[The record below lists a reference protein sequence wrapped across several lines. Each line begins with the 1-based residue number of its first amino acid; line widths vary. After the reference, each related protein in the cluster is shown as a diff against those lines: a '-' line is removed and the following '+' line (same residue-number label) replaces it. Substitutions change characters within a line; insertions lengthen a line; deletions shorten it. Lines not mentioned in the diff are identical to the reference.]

1 MSDRSAGLS
10 AACLSLLSSWA
21 ALFFFVG
28 IWKEYIILT
37 HAS

>member
-1 MSDRSAGLS
+1 
-10 AACLSLLSSWA
+10 LSSWA